1 MKSGVPWQVKVRPEA
16 RETAREAARR
26 AGMSVE
32 EWLDTVI
39 IEASS
44 AGAEPA
50 APAPQAHPQHDPDEP
65 AAWDREPPLSRRS
78 SAEHEDHTQLP
89 VRDERPQPIRDERP
103 QPTARDHPY
112 RPTSHDDR
120 LRPSADPAI
129 AEVNQRLDQLTRQLD
144 HLARLNAANA
154 QAAGIGQGEAPRQ
167 LTDAI
172 SKLDRRLD
180 KLITE
185 GRSTTSEIE
194 RRMSAVDRVIADLGR
209 EKPRPAA
216 TVDPPTPL
224 DQALMEIADRQRA
237 LDGHPPA
244 PATPAA
250 PASSEL
256 LPRARTQELSGLER
270 ELRQINTQIEMLGR
284 PCGVDSVVGKAV
296 DTLRDDLAEIGVML
310 QEAMPRKAVEALEG
324 EVRKLTDRIDH
335 TRHTGSDGAAI
346 AGVERGLAEVR
357 DALRALTPA
366 ENLVGFDRAVKELSR
381 KVDLI
386 AGSSQDPTA
395 LKQLEGAIVAM
406 RGIVSHVA
414 SNDALAKLSEE
425 VRSLADK
432 VDHAAAATGGGDV
445 FSSLERRIASLAD
458 ALETRNRN
466 GQNVPRELETVV
478 AGLIDKIERV
488 QLNRGDQAAL
498 GHLEDRIAKL
508 VEKLD
513 ASNSRL
519 NHLEAIER
527 GLAELLIHLEHQRVP
542 HLARAAGG
550 PPPEVDALHRD
561 VADLRQTDKKT
572 QDLLEAVHGTL
583 GHVVDRLA
591 MIETDM
597 RGKTTQVPAG
607 PAKPPAPTAA
617 PKMLVPAELPAAPT
631 IPPPLAA
638 PVATPAE
645 PAPEVDAPRPTAST
659 ATPAIPAPSPAKAGP
674 AVGGERRPIDPNL
687 PPDHPLEPGS
697 GVTRGR
703 HPASAADRIAAS
715 EAALGPAK
723 PPVIPDPGGK
733 SNFIAA
739 ARRAAQAALGEAPA
753 RNGARPAAD
762 PTPQGAKTSKLA
774 SLLRRHSRP
783 LIVALSVLAIVAG
796 SLHMAA
802 IWFGASDEAE
812 ADATS
817 RLGPSRPPTAE
828 APATASEAPAP
839 AATVPAKPHAG
850 RQSAL
855 IPGADGASAAIS
867 PNVLLAIET
876 ARQAMAAPI
885 PKPANAA
892 TVPEREVTGSLA
904 QPAKPA
910 APSAPAPA
918 SAFSTAHDPAAP
930 TPTAPAPAAP
940 AQAAPAPVA
949 PAQSA
954 AIPAAT
960 GGADKLP
967 AAIGGALRTAA
978 LKGDPAAQFEVAQ
991 RYAEG
996 RGIPQNFAE
1005 AAEWFER
1012 AAKQGLVPAHFR
1024 LGGLYEKGLGVKKN
1038 LDTARRFYLTA
1049 GEAGNAKA
1057 LHNLAVLYAEGIDG
1071 KPDYLSAAKWFRKAA
1086 GHGVADSQ
1094 YNLGILYARG
1104 IGVEQNLAE
1113 AYRWFALAAREG
1125 DREAAKKRD
1134 DVGAR
1139 LDERSLTAAQAA
1151 VQAWTPEPQPEAAL
1165 QVKTPPGGWDTAVAT
1180 QGAPKRKP
1188 PVVGPKLDLSIP
1200 RLAQ

>member
-16 RETAREAARR
+16 RESAREAARR

-32 EWLDTVI
+32 EWLDTI
-39 IEASS
+39 IIDSAST
-44 AGAEPA
+44 AGIEPA
-50 APAPQAHPQHDPDEP
+50 APAPHGHPHEP
-65 AAWDREPPLSRRS
+65 HERADWDREPQPPRRS
-78 SAEHEDHTQLP
+78 SAEHD
-89 VRDERPQPIRDERP
+89 DRPQAPVRDERP

-112 RPTSHDDR
+112 RPAGHNDR
-120 LRPSADPAI
+120 ARPSANPAI

-144 HLARLNAANA
+144 HLARLNATNA
-154 QAAGIGQGEAPRQ
+154 QIAGSRQDEAPRQ

-185 GRSTTSEIE
+185 GRSTTSEI
-194 RRMSAVDRVIADLGR
+194 ADLGR
-209 EKPRPAA
+209 EKPRAA
-216 TVDPPTPL
+216 VVVDPPTPL

-237 LDGHPPA
+237 LDGHA
-244 PATPAA
+244 QAAATAAA
-250 PASSEL
+250 PMPPES

-270 ELRQINTQIEMLGR
+270 ELRQINTQIETLGR

-296 DTLRDDLAEIGVML
+296 DALRDDLAEIGVML

-335 TRHTGSDGAAI
+335 SRHTGSDGAAI

-366 ENLVGFDRAVKELSR
+366 ENLVGVDRAVKELSR

-386 AGSSQDPTA
+386 AGNSQDPTA

-406 RGIVSHVA
+406 RGIVSHAA

-432 VDHAAAATGGGDV
+432 VDHAAATGGGGDV

-466 GQNVPRELETVV
+466 GQDVPRELETVV

-488 QLNRGDQAAL
+488 QLNRGDHAAL

-513 ASNSRL
+513 ASDSRL

-572 QDLLEAVHGTL
+572 QDSIEAVHGTL

-597 RGKTTQVPAG
+597 RGKTTQAPAA
-607 PAKPPAPTAA
+607 PAKPPAPGAA
-617 PKMLVPAELPAAPT
+617 PKAAAPVAPVELPAAPT
-631 IPPPLAA
+631 IPPPPAA
-638 PVATPAE
+638 PVATAAAPTPEAAASS
-645 PAPEVDAPRPTAST
+645 PAP
-659 ATPAIPAPSPAKAGP
+659 ATPIAAKAGP
-674 AVGGERRPIDPNL
+674 AVAGERRPIDPNL

-753 RNGARPAAD
+753 RNGARPAD
-762 PTPQGAKTSKLA
+762 PAPRGAKTSKLA
-774 SLLRRHSRP
+774 SLLRRHSRS

-802 IWFGASDEAE
+802 IWFGPSDEAE
-812 ADATS
+812 ADAAS
-817 RLGPSRPPTAE
+817 RSGPSPLPTSE
-828 APATASEAPAP
+828 APATGNEAP
-839 AATVPAKPHAG
+839 AATVPAKPPAG

-855 IPGADGASAAIS
+855 IPTIDGASAATPS
-867 PNVLLAIET
+867 PGVLLAIEA

-885 PKPANAA
+885 PKVANAA

-910 APSAPAPA
+910 ALTAPTPASASSSAHIPPAPAPA
-918 SAFSTAHDPAAP
+918 TPAR
-930 TPTAPAPAAP
+930 AAP
-940 AQAAPAPVA
+940 AQAAPAQAAPAQVA

-960 GGADKLP
+960 GSADKLP
-967 AAIGGALRTAA
+967 AAIGGALRAAA
-978 LKGDPAAQFEVAQ
+978 LKGDPAAQFEIAQ

-1086 GHGVADSQ
+1086 GYGVADSQ

-1139 LDERSLTAAQAA
+1139 LDQRSLTAAQTA
-1151 VQAWTPEPQPEAAL
+1151 VQTWASEPQPEAAL
-1165 QVKTPPGGWDTAVAT
+1165 QVKTPPGGWDTAIAA
-1180 QGAPKRKP
+1180 QPAPKRKP

>member
-1 MKSGVPWQVKVRPEA
+1 M
-16 RETAREAARR
+16 
-26 AGMSVE
+26 
-32 EWLDTVI
+32 
-39 IEASS
+39 
-44 AGAEPA
+44 
-50 APAPQAHPQHDPDEP
+50 
-65 AAWDREPPLSRRS
+65 
-78 SAEHEDHTQLP
+78 
-89 VRDERPQPIRDERP
+89 
-103 QPTARDHPY
+103 
-112 RPTSHDDR
+112 
-120 LRPSADPAI
+120 
-129 AEVNQRLDQLTRQLD
+129 
-144 HLARLNAANA
+144 
-154 QAAGIGQGEAPRQ
+154 
-167 LTDAI
+167 
-172 SKLDRRLD
+172 
-180 KLITE
+180 
-185 GRSTTSEIE
+185 
-194 RRMSAVDRVIADLGR
+194 
-209 EKPRPAA
+209 
-216 TVDPPTPL
+216 
-224 DQALMEIADRQRA
+224 
-237 LDGHPPA
+237 
-244 PATPAA
+244 
-250 PASSEL
+250 
-256 LPRARTQELSGLER
+256 
-270 ELRQINTQIEMLGR
+270 
-284 PCGVDSVVGKAV
+284 
-296 DTLRDDLAEIGVML
+296 
-310 QEAMPRKAVEALEG
+310 
-324 EVRKLTDRIDH
+324 
-335 TRHTGSDGAAI
+335 
-346 AGVERGLAEVR
+346 R

-366 ENLVGFDRAVKELSR
+366 ENLVGFDHAVKELSR
-381 KVDLI
+381 KIDLI
-386 AGSSQDPTA
+386 AGNSQDPAA

-458 ALETRNRN
+458 ALEARNRN

-513 ASNSRL
+513 ASDSRL

-572 QDLLEAVHGTL
+572 QDSLEAVHGTL

-617 PKMLVPAELPAAPT
+617 RQGRLSPAELPAAPT

-817 RLGPSRPPTAE
+817 RLGPSRHQPPRRRQP
-828 APATASEAPAP
+828 PARPRPPPRPCPQSRTP
-839 AATVPAKPHAG
+839 AA
-850 RQSAL
+850 S
-855 IPGADGASAAIS
+855 
-867 PNVLLAIET
+867 
-876 ARQAMAAPI
+876 
-885 PKPANAA
+885 
-892 TVPEREVTGSLA
+892 
-904 QPAKPA
+904 
-910 APSAPAPA
+910 
-918 SAFSTAHDPAAP
+918 
-930 TPTAPAPAAP
+930 
-940 AQAAPAPVA
+940 
-949 PAQSA
+949 
-954 AIPAAT
+954 
-960 GGADKLP
+960 
-967 AAIGGALRTAA
+967 
-978 LKGDPAAQFEVAQ
+978 
-991 RYAEG
+991 
-996 RGIPQNFAE
+996 
-1005 AAEWFER
+1005 
-1012 AAKQGLVPAHFR
+1012 
-1024 LGGLYEKGLGVKKN
+1024 
-1038 LDTARRFYLTA
+1038 RR
-1049 GEAGNAKA
+1049 
-1057 LHNLAVLYAEGIDG
+1057 
-1071 KPDYLSAAKWFRKAA
+1071 
-1086 GHGVADSQ
+1086 
-1094 YNLGILYARG
+1094 
-1104 IGVEQNLAE
+1104 
-1113 AYRWFALAAREG
+1113 
-1125 DREAAKKRD
+1125 
-1134 DVGAR
+1134 
-1139 LDERSLTAAQAA
+1139 
-1151 VQAWTPEPQPEAAL
+1151 
-1165 QVKTPPGGWDTAVAT
+1165 
-1180 QGAPKRKP
+1180 
-1188 PVVGPKLDLSIP
+1188 
-1200 RLAQ
+1200 

>member
-44 AGAEPA
+44 AGTEPA
-50 APAPQAHPQHDPDEP
+50 APAPQGHPQQEPDER
-65 AAWDREPPLSRRS
+65 AAWDREPQPPRRGP
-78 SAEHEDHTQLP
+78 AEYDDRPQTPAH
-89 VRDERPQPIRDERP
+89 DERPQPA
-103 QPTARDHPY
+103 AREHPS
-112 RPTSHDDR
+112 RPTGGDDR
-120 LRPSADPAI
+120 ARPAADPAI
-129 AEVNQRLDQLTRQLD
+129 AEVNQRLDQLARQLD
-144 HLARLNAANA
+144 QLARLNATKT
-154 QAAGIGQGEAPRQ
+154 QTAGNRHDEAPRQ

-185 GRSTTSEIE
+185 GRSATSEIE

-209 EKPRPAA
+209 EKPRPAVA
-216 TVDPPTPL
+216 IDPPTPL

-237 LDGHPPA
+237 LDGYPPA
-244 PATPAA
+244 AATAATAA
-250 PASSEL
+250 PPTPSES
-256 LPRARTQELSGLER
+256 LPRARTQELSALER
-270 ELRQINTQIEMLGR
+270 ELRQINTQIETLGR

-335 TRHTGSDGAAI
+335 SRHTGTDGAAI

-386 AGSSQDPTA
+386 AGSGQDPTA

-432 VDHAAAATGGGDV
+432 VDHAAATGGGGDV
-445 FSSLERRIASLAD
+445 LSSLERRIASLAD

-466 GQNVPRELETVV
+466 GKDVPRELETVV

-513 ASNSRL
+513 ASDSRL

-542 HLARAAGG
+542 HLARAASG

-572 QDLLEAVHGTL
+572 QDSIEAVHGTL
-583 GHVVDRLA
+583 GHVVERLA

-597 RGKTTQVPAG
+597 RGKTTQAPAAS
-607 PAKPPAPTAA
+607 AKPAA
-617 PKMLVPAELPAAPT
+617 PSDGPKAAAPVAPVELPAAPT
-631 IPPPLAA
+631 IPPPPAA
-638 PVATPAE
+638 PVVSPA
-645 PAPEVDAPRPTAST
+645 APPPEAASPSPTAST
-659 ATPAIPAPSPAKAGP
+659 ATPAPAAPNPVKTGP
-674 AVGGERRPIDPNL
+674 AVAPERRPIDPNL

-703 HPASAADRIAAS
+703 HPGSAADRIAAS

-739 ARRAAQAALGEAPA
+739 ARRAAQAAVGEAPA
-753 RNGARPAAD
+753 RDGARPADQA
-762 PTPQGAKTSKLA
+762 PRGSTTSKLA

-783 LIVALSVLAIVAG
+783 LIVALSVLAIVSA

-802 IWFGASDEAE
+802 TWFGTPDDAE
-812 ADATS
+812 ADMAS
-817 RLGPSRPPTAE
+817 RSGQSPLTAE
-828 APATASEAPAP
+828 APAIANEAPASS
-839 AATVPAKPHAG
+839 VPAKPPAG

-855 IPGADGASAAIS
+855 IPATDSATAAIPS
-867 PNVLLAIET
+867 PGVLLAIET
-876 ARQAMAAPI
+876 ARQAMTAPI
-885 PKPANAA
+885 PKAANAA
-892 TVPEREVTGSLA
+892 TVAEREVTGSLA
-904 QPAKPA
+904 QPAKPTT
-910 APSAPAPA
+910 P
-918 SAFSTAHDPAAP
+918 P
-930 TPTAPAPAAP
+930 TPTPTSASASSTPHLPAPPVPAAP
-940 AQAAPAPVA
+940 AAAAPVQAA

-954 AIPAAT
+954 AIPAPT
-960 GGADKLP
+960 GSADRLP
-967 AAIGGALRTAA
+967 AAIGGALRAAA
-978 LKGDPAAQFEVAQ
+978 LKGDPAAQFEIAQ

-996 RGIPQNFAE
+996 RGIPQSFAE
-1005 AAEWFER
+1005 AAEWFDR
-1012 AAKQGLVPAHFR
+1012 AAKQGLLPAHFR

-1071 KPDYLSAAKWFRKAA
+1071 KPDYPSAAKWFRKAA
-1086 GHGVADSQ
+1086 GYGVADSQ

-1139 LDERSLTAAQAA
+1139 LDERSLTAAQAT
-1151 VQAWTPEPQPEAAL
+1151 VQTWTPEPQPEAAL

-1180 QGAPKRKP
+1180 QPAPKRKP